1 MTPARRRTT
10 VDKLV
15 IKYDLSTRRSCGLL
29 KLSISSYY
37 YRSHARDRTA
47 LAGRIRELAQVRV
60 RYGYRRLTVLLRR
73 EGWRVNHKLVYRL
86 YRELGLA
93 VRTKRRRKIASGQK
107 REHASAEHVDDLWS
121 MDFVEDRTEDGRKF
135 RILTVID
142 VHSRECVGLLAG
154 RSMSGEKVSMEL
166 DRISRER
173 QAKPRAIRVDNGT
186 EFCSKALDHWAY
198 RHRVALDFIRPGKP
212 VENGFIESFNGR
224 LRDEFLNVELF
235 FDMTDA
241 QRKLDSWKEDYNSV
255 RPHGSLGGLSPME
268 FIRRAEKRS
277 GKPKTEDLITAAC

>member
-1 MTPARRRTT
+1 M
-10 VDKLV
+10 VDEV
-15 IKYDLSTRRSCGLL
+15 VSRYALSTRRSCGLL
-29 KLSISSYY
+29 KLGVSSYY

-47 LAGRIRELAQVRV
+47 LARRIRELAQVRV

-73 EGWRVNHKLVYRL
+73 EGWTANHKLVYRL

-93 VRTKRRRKIASGQK
+93 VRTKKRRKIASGQK
-107 REHASAEHVDDLWS
+107 REHAFAKHVDDLWS

-142 VHSRECVGLLAG
+142 VYSRECVGLLAG

-166 DRISRER
+166 DRISRR
-173 QAKPRAIRVDNGT
+173 RRAKPRAIRVDNGT

-198 RHRVALDFIRPGKP
+198 RNRVALDFIRPGKP

-235 FDMTDA
+235 FDLNDA
-241 QRKLDSWKEDYNSV
+241 QRKLESWQVDYNSV
-255 RPHGSLGGLSPME
+255 RPHSALGGLSPRE
-268 FIRRAEKRS
+268 FVRGAAQRS
-277 GKPKTEDLITAAC
+277 KQPEAGSLMTATC